1 VPRAALPF
9 PELTL
14 SEISRAIL
22 GAGNTTPGK
31 DQIPTA
37 VLRLAWPLI
46 SELILDLFQAC
57 IDTGYH
63 PKCFRTAIV
72 AIIEKPNK
80 LDMTS
85 PRSYRPIALLSVLGK
100 GLERLVAKRMSWVAI
115 KYKVLARQQFG
126 ALPLRSSVDLTTSL
140 THDIETALAKGMTA
154 TMATLDIK
162 GAFDSV
168 LPGRLV
174 RRLREQGW
182 PSELCNWV
190 SSFATER
197 EVCLRIDGEIGEPR
211 PINCGLPQ
219 GSPVSPILFML
230 YISPLFKLEGLRKA
244 FGYADDFAILNVST
258 TLNENVE
265 AIRVAINQALTW
277 GDTEGVTFDPG
288 KSELLHFSRKHRD
301 RD

>member
-1 VPRAALPF
+1 
-9 PELTL
+9 
-14 SEISRAIL
+14 
-22 GAGNTTPGK
+22 
-31 DQIPTA
+31 
-37 VLRLAWPLI
+37 
-46 SELILDLFQAC
+46 
-57 IDTGYH
+57 
-63 PKCFRTAIV
+63 
-72 AIIEKPNK
+72 
-80 LDMTS
+80 MTS

-100 GLERLVAKRMSWVAI
+100 GLERLVAKRMSWVAN
-115 KYKVLARQQFG
+115 KYKVLARQHFG
-126 ALPLRSSVDLTTSL
+126 VLSIRSSVDLTTSL

-182 PSELCNWV
+182 PAELCNWV

-211 PINCGLPQ
+211 PITCGLPQ

-230 YISPLFKLEGLRKA
+230 YISPLFKLEGLKKA
-244 FGYADDFAILNVST
+244 FRYADDFAILNVST

-265 AIRVAINQALTW
+265 GIRVAINQA
-277 GDTEGVTFDPG
+277 
-288 KSELLHFSRKHRD
+288 
-301 RD
+301 